1 MSGISNQRLGFAI
14 IVGAALII
22 LIWGI
27 RGLAG
32 ILNPILLAAVITITL
47 LPVPLAL
54 AKRGMKNGPALLV
67 TILLVVLFIVG
78 FTWLVLGSI
87 SNMSVEMPAYSENF
101 EDQNES
107 LDAEATAIDEV
118 TQSVMRTVSQQQF
131 NQLFSNLIGFV
142 GNTVSQI
149 FLTLLIFIFMLY
161 TALSLPNLSRLGINA
176 ESGVLDQAIDLT
188 SHVRR
193 YMGLTAFIN
202 LLVGIGD
209 AILLWYFDIPY
220 ALLWG
225 IIAWVLGF
233 IPAVGYWIALIP
245 PVLLAYSLYGTRTA
259 LIIFIGYALI
269 NGTAANIISPRVLGK
284 GLSISPLIVF
294 VSVFIWGWLLGAIG
308 AILAI
313 PLTMLIITV
322 LDSSSATRWLARL
335 MSYVPGSEKAEDA
348 EAVDKA
354 KGFLSKIRESI
365 PMPELNQSSHPSE
378 VVKTSK
384 PDLVEPDVVTDQP
397 SP

>member
-54 AKRGMKNGPALLV
+54 GKRGIKTGPALLI

-87 SNMSVEMPAYSENF
+87 SNMSVELPTYSESF

-107 LDAEATAIDEV
+107 VDAEATAIDEL
-118 TQSVMRTVSQQQF
+118 TQSVMRTVNQQQF
-131 NQLFSNLIGFV
+131 NQLFSTLLGFL
-142 GNTVSQI
+142 GNTVSQV

-176 ESGVLDQAIDLT
+176 ESGVLDQAIGLT

-193 YMGLTAFIN
+193 YMALTAFIN

-209 AILLWYFDIPY
+209 AILLWYFEIPY

-233 IPAVGYWIALIP
+233 IPAVGYWIALVP

-313 PLTMLIITV
+313 PLTMLIITI
-322 LDSSSATRWLARL
+322 LESFPTTRWLARL
-335 MSYVPGSEKAEDA
+335 MSYVPGSEKTEDA
-348 EAVDKA
+348 EAVDRA
-354 KGFLSKIRESI
+354 KGLLSKIKESI
-365 PMPELNQSSHPSE
+365 PMLESDQSSAMVEAIETSE
-378 VVKTSK
+378 SDLGTSDGISD
-384 PDLVEPDVVTDQP
+384 PPTP
-397 SP
+397 

>member
-1 MSGISNQRLGFAI
+1 MSLVSNHRLGSAI

-54 AKRGMKNGPALLV
+54 GKRGLKTGPALLA

-78 FTWLVLGSI
+78 FTWLILASI
-87 SNMSVEMPAYSENF
+87 SNMSEEMPAYTAGF
-101 EDQNES
+101 EEQNES
-107 LDAEATAIDEV
+107 DDSTATAADEF
-118 TQSVMRTVSQQQF
+118 TQSVMRTLNAQQF
-131 NQLFSNLIGFV
+131 NQLFAGMIGFV

-161 TALSLPNLSRLGINA
+161 TAISMPDLSRLGINA
-176 ESGVLDQAIDLT
+176 QTGMLEQAIGLT

-193 YMGLTAFIN
+193 YMGLTALIN
-202 LLVGIGD
+202 LLVGMGD
-209 AILLWYFDIPY
+209 ALLLWFFDVPY

-225 IIAWVLGF
+225 VMAWVLGF
-233 IPAVGYWIALIP
+233 IPAVGYWLALIP
-245 PVLLAYSLYGTRTA
+245 PVLLAYSLYGTSTA
-259 LIIFIGYALI
+259 LIIFIGYAVI
-269 NGTAANIISPRVLGK
+269 NGTAANIIAPRVLGK

-294 VSVFIWGWLLGAIG
+294 VSVFIWGWLLGGIG

-313 PLTMLIITV
+313 PLTMLIIAI
-322 LDSSSATRWLARL
+322 LSSSETTQWVARL
-335 MSYVPGSEKAEDA
+335 MSYVPGSEKEGDA

-354 KGFLSKIRESI
+354 KGLLGKLRDSI
-365 PMPELNQSSHPSE
+365 PLLNSATPRALDSDEATSEAELEPPSIQ
-378 VVKTSK
+378 T
-384 PDLVEPDVVTDQP
+384 
-397 SP
+397 

>member
-1 MSGISNQRLGFAI
+1 MSTISNQRLGFAI

-54 AKRGMKNGPALLV
+54 GKRGLKTGPALLA

-87 SNMSVEMPAYSENF
+87 SNMSAELPAYSESF
-101 EDQNES
+101 ESQNES
-107 LDAEATAIDEV
+107 TDTGATTADQI
-118 TQSVMRTVSQQQF
+118 TQSVMHTVNRQQF
-131 NQLFSNLIGFV
+131 SQIFSSLIAFA
-142 GNTVSQI
+142 GNAISQI

-161 TALSLPNLSRLGINA
+161 TALSLPNLSHLGINA
-176 ESGVLDQAIDLT
+176 ESGALDQAIGLT
-188 SHVRR
+188 SNVRR
-193 YMGLTAFIN
+193 YMVLTAFIN

-209 AILLWYFDIPY
+209 AILLWYFNVPY

-225 IIAWVLGF
+225 ILAWVLGF
-233 IPAVGYWIALIP
+233 IPAVGYWLALIP
-245 PVLLAYSLYGTRTA
+245 PVLLAYSLFGPRTA

-269 NGTAANIISPRVLGK
+269 NGTAANIISPRMLGK

-294 VSVFIWGWLLGAIG
+294 VSVFIWGWLLGGIG

-313 PLTMLIITV
+313 PLTMLIIAI
-322 LDSSSATRWLARL
+322 LESSTATRWLARL
-335 MSYVPGSEKAEDA
+335 MRYVPGSEKAEDA
-348 EAVDKA
+348 EAVDRA
-354 KGFLSKIRESI
+354 KGILTKLKESL
-365 PMPELNQSSHPSE
+365 PLPETDPSSAMAE
-378 VVKTSK
+378 AGEAG
-384 PDLVEPDVVTDQP
+384 EPDAAAPRVI
-397 SP
+397 SE

>member
-1 MSGISNQRLGFAI
+1 MSEIANRRLGLAI
-14 IVGAALII
+14 IVAAAIII

-47 LPVPLAL
+47 LPVPKAL
-54 AKRGMKNGPALLV
+54 EKRGLKSGPALLV

-78 FTWLVLGSI
+78 FTWLLLASI
-87 SNMSVEMPAYSENF
+87 SQMNVEIATYSAGFQAQNDSVEADATVV
-101 EDQNES
+101 DQ
-107 LDAEATAIDEV
+107 IG
-118 TQSVMRTVSQQQF
+118 QSVMRTLNQQQYS
-131 NQLFSNLIGFV
+131 QLFSTLVTVFGSA
-142 GNTVSQI
+142 VSQL

-161 TALSLPNLSRLGINA
+161 TTLSMPNLSRIGIDA
-176 ESGVLDQAIDLT
+176 RAGALDQMIGLT
-188 SHVRR
+188 GNVRR
-193 YMGLTAFIN
+193 YMALTAFIN

-209 AILLWYFDIPY
+209 ALLLWFFDVPY
-220 ALLWG
+220 AILWG
-225 IIAWVLGF
+225 AIAWVLGF

-259 LIIFIGYALI
+259 LIIFIMYAVI

-313 PLTMLIITV
+313 PLTMLIITI
-322 LDSSSATRWLARL
+322 LDNFAATQWLARL
-335 MSYVPGSEKAEDA
+335 MSYVPGSEKEADVA
-348 EAVDKA
+348 AVDHA
-354 KGFLSKIRESI
+354 RGLLAGIRRHI
-365 PMPELNQSSHPSE
+365 PSLIKEGPPAPIMADAAPEM
-378 VVKTSK
+378 
-384 PDLVEPDVVTDQP
+384 EPGGGDQETDGL
-397 SP
+397 

>member
-1 MSGISNQRLGFAI
+1 MSSISNQRLGFAI

-54 AKRGMKNGPALLV
+54 GKRGIKTGPALLI

-78 FTWLVLGSI
+78 FTWLTLGSI

-101 EDQNES
+101 EEQKASVDP
-107 LDAEATAIDEV
+107 DATIIDDV
-118 TQSVMRTVSQQQF
+118 TQSVMQTLNQQRF
-131 NQLFSNLIGFV
+131 NQLFSSLLSFV

-161 TALSLPNLSRLGINA
+161 TALSLPHLSHLGIDA

-193 YMGLTAFIN
+193 YMALTAFIN

-209 AILLWYFDIPY
+209 AILLWYFNVPY

-245 PVLLAYSLYGTRTA
+245 PVLLAYSLYGTQTA
-259 LIIFIGYALI
+259 LIIFIGYAVI

-313 PLTMLIITV
+313 PLTMLIIAILGSFST
-322 LDSSSATRWLARL
+322 TQWLARL
-335 MSYVPGSEKAEDA
+335 MSYVPGSEKAEDV
-348 EAVDKA
+348 EAVDRA
-354 KGFLSKIRESI
+354 KGLLSKIRESI
-365 PMPELNQSSHPSE
+365 PSLDTDRSSATVVNIEAGDSDSTAPEVNS
-378 VVKTSK
+378 
-384 PDLVEPDVVTDQP
+384 D
-397 SP
+397 

>member
-1 MSGISNQRLGFAI
+1 MSTMSNQRLGFAI

-54 AKRGMKNGPALLV
+54 GKRGMKTGPALLT

-78 FTWLVLGSI
+78 FTWITLGSI
-87 SNMSVEMPAYSENF
+87 SNMSAELPAHSESF
-101 EDQNES
+101 KSQNES
-107 LDAEATAIDEV
+107 ADTEATTVDAA
-118 TQSVMRTVSQQQF
+118 TQSLMRAINQQQF
-131 NQLFSNLIGFV
+131 SQIFSSLIAFA
-142 GNTVSQI
+142 GNTISQV

-161 TALSLPNLSRLGINA
+161 TALSLPNLSHLGISA
-176 ESGVLDQAIDLT
+176 ESGALDQAIGLT
-188 SHVRR
+188 SNVRR
-193 YMGLTAFIN
+193 YMILTAFIN
-202 LLVGIGD
+202 LLVGMGD
-209 AILLWYFDIPY
+209 AILLWYFNVPY

-233 IPAVGYWIALIP
+233 IPAVGYWLALIP
-245 PVLLAYSLYGTRTA
+245 PVLLAYSLFGPRTA

-269 NGTAANIISPRVLGK
+269 NGTAANIISPRMLGK

-294 VSVFIWGWLLGAIG
+294 VSVFIWGWLLGGIG

-313 PLTMLIITV
+313 PLTMLIIAI
-322 LDSSSATRWLARL
+322 LESSTATQWLARL

-348 EAVDKA
+348 EAVNRA
-354 KGFLSKIRESI
+354 RGFLAGLKESVPLPTHDKPSATTKNSKASESDAAD
-365 PMPELNQSSHPSE
+365 SE
-378 VVKTSK
+378 AIS
-384 PDLVEPDVVTDQP
+384 E
-397 SP
+397 